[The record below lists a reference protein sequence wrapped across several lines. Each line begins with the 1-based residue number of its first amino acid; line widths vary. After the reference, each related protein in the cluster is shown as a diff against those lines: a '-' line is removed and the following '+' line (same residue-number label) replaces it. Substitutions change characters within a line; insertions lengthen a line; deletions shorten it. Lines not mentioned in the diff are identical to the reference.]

1 MKFVFYFFMV
11 FAFIGCS
18 KKVYRPYI
26 DDYTN
31 GPIVDYSKKSYENK
45 LLLDQ
50 INKKY
55 NDQTLIFFDDQIISV
70 NKFKELINTNQLKI
84 LKILKN
90 REDIEKFGYSNT
102 KIQTIILTTKQ

>member
-55 NDQTLIFFDDQIISV
+55 NEQTLIFFDDQIISV
-70 NKFKELINTNQLKI
+70 NKFNELINTNQLKI

>member
-1 MKFVFYFFMV
+1 MKFVFYFFIGFV
-11 FAFIGCS
+11 FIGCS
-18 KKVYRPYI
+18 QKAYRPYI
-26 DDYTN
+26 DDYTS

-55 NDQTLIFFDDQIISV
+55 KEQTLIFFDDQIIDV
-70 NKFKELINTNQLKI
+70 NKFNELINTNQLKI

-90 REDIEKFGYSNT
+90 SEDIEKFGYSNT